1 MTKGTIYKI
10 EKFASTDGPGIRM
23 VMFLKG
29 CPLRCKWCSSP
40 ESQKMQPE
48 MVYVRGDC
56 VGCGKCMAVCPQQAI
71 SVQGG
76 EWITERSRCVNCGE
90 CAKVCLPKARR
101 MIGYEVTVEEA
112 LHEISKDSIFY
123 FNSGGGVT
131 LSGGEVTAQPQFAKE
146 VLQGCCEV
154 GIHTAIETCALAKW
168 EDMEPLLEYVGRAY
182 VDVKCV
188 DNVKHKALTG
198 VDNTLILENIR
209 KMSQIDGLELVPR
222 VPVIPGYNDAPE
234 DWDKLVKFLQSLD
247 HVYRLELLPYH
258 RYGIHMYRAMDRQY
272 ELEDVETPED
282 DYMEAIKA
290 HVSNHGFAVQIGG

>member
-48 MVYVRGDC
+48 MVYVCGDC
-56 VGCGKCMAVCPQQAI
+56 VGCGKCMEVCPKQAI
-71 SVQGG
+71 SVQDGALV
-76 EWITERSRCVNCGE
+76 TDRSKCVNCGE

-168 EDMEPLLEYVGRAY
+168 EDMAPMLEYVGRAY

-188 DNVKHKALTG
+188 DNAKHKELTG

-209 KMSQIDGLELVPR
+209 KMAQIDGLELVPR

-234 DWDKLVKFLQSLD
+234 DWDKLVDFLQSLD
-247 HVYRLELLPYH
+247 HIYRLELLPYH
-258 RYGIHMYRAMDRQY
+258 RYGIHMYRAMDRAY
-272 ELEDVETPED
+272 ELEEVETPED
-282 DYMEAIKA
+282 DYMEAILA
-290 HVSNHGFAVQIGG
+290 RVSNHGFTVQIGG